1 MYWDCPPAIWS
12 DPIEI
17 YPKAQRSVF
26 WRNIFIVIIFIFCVL
41 YHLCYCRPEAR
52 WGTQEM
58 LTPPSDAAKKAVATP
73 RVELLA
79 RPKNDFRENPSK
91 LVQFLYRYVIFTQK
105 GISMVK

>member
-1 MYWDCPPAIWS
+1 
-12 DPIEI
+12 
-17 YPKAQRSVF
+17 
-26 WRNIFIVIIFIFCVL
+26 
-41 YHLCYCRPEAR
+41 
-52 WGTQEM
+52 M